1 MAISDLTSG
10 LFRPPARADSGLI
23 RSMISLP
30 ILRALIRSCMLF
42 KLPARETK
50 SMTLGQRR
58 TEPKRDKTL
67 ARVLRRDLSPTP
79 RLLYMRRS
87 IAESL

>member
-1 MAISDLTSG
+1 
-10 LFRPPARADSGLI
+10 
-23 RSMISLP
+23 
-30 ILRALIRSCMLF
+30 
-42 KLPARETK
+42 
-50 SMTLGQRR
+50 MTLGQRR